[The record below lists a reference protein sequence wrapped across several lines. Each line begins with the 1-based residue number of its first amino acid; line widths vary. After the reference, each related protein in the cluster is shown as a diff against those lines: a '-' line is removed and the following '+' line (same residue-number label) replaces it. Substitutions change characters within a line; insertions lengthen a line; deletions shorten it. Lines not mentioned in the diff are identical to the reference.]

1 VGFGRGIN
9 AACAGFIWRQRDF
22 LSEPSIMLRLIAIQI
37 TATTAV
43 ALLAGLWG
51 GVNAFGS
58 ALLGGLCC
66 VVPNGLFAMYLQ
78 HRTKKLDSMAPPIFF
93 IGEFAKIT
101 LTVALLAAVAFWYQE
116 LNWLAMLLAFIAALK
131 SYAVMLFRH

>member
-9 AACAGFIWRQRDF
+9 AASAGFNWRQRDF
-22 LSEPSIMLRLIAIQI
+22 LSKPSIMLRLIAIQI

-43 ALLAGLWG
+43 ALLAGLWS
-51 GVNAFGS
+51 GVDAFGS

-116 LNWLAMLLAFIAALK
+116 LNWLAMLLAFIVALK
-131 SYAVMLFRH
+131 SYAIMLFRH

>member
-1 VGFGRGIN
+1 MGFGRGIN
-9 AACAGFIWRQRDF
+9 AACAGFNWRQRDF
-22 LSEPSIMLRLIAIQI
+22 LSKPSIMLRLIAIQI

-43 ALLAGLWG
+43 ALLAGLWS
-51 GVNAFGS
+51 GVDAFGS

-116 LNWLAMLLAFIAALK
+116 LNWLAMLLAFIVALK

>member
-1 VGFGRGIN
+1 MGFGRGIN
-9 AACAGFIWRQRDF
+9 AACADFNWRQRDF
-22 LSEPSIMLRLIAIQI
+22 LSNPSIMLRLIAIQI

-43 ALLAGLWG
+43 ALLAGLWS

-116 LNWLAMLLAFIAALK
+116 LNWLAMLLAFIVALK

>member
-1 VGFGRGIN
+1 
-9 AACAGFIWRQRDF
+9 
-22 LSEPSIMLRLIAIQI
+22 MLRLIAIQT

-116 LNWLAMLLAFIAALK
+116 LNWLAMLLAFIVALK

>member
-1 VGFGRGIN
+1 
-9 AACAGFIWRQRDF
+9 
-22 LSEPSIMLRLIAIQI
+22 MLRLIGIQI
-37 TATTAV
+37 AATTAA

-66 VVPNGLFAMYLQ
+66 VVPNALFAMILRRRAKQ
-78 HRTKKLDSMAPPIFF
+78 LDSMAVPIFF

-101 LTVALLAAVAFWYQE
+101 LTVALLAAVVFWYQD
-116 LNWLAMLLAFIAALK
+116 LNWLAMLLAFIVALK

>member
-116 LNWLAMLLAFIAALK
+116 LNWLAMLLAFIVALK

>member
-22 LSEPSIMLRLIAIQI
+22 LSEPSIMLRLIAIQT

-116 LNWLAMLLAFIAALK
+116 LNWLAMLLAFIVALK

>member
-1 VGFGRGIN
+1 VGFDRGIN

-116 LNWLAMLLAFIAALK
+116 LNWLAMLLAFIVALK